1 MEWPFISMV
10 HAPVRVILEE
20 TMVKGRKAVQNTK
33 MKEKERKTLLHL
45 MVVQMAK
52 KKKPE

>member
-1 MEWPFISMV
+1 MV

-20 TMVKGRKAVQNTK
+20 IVEKGRKACLHLKAVQNTK